1 MWSLTMGASGFWL
14 LKLITLKNWLIWEE
28 NDPDLLSYIDLCSE
42 YTKYLCFS
50 KVKQMLCLGPS
61 NKYYL
66 AEDDSGIRTLQ
77 IVLPT
82 QSSVLQLQLFVV
94 DEDEDTVSAL
104 DTS

>member
-1 MWSLTMGASGFWL
+1 
-14 LKLITLKNWLIWEE
+14 
-28 NDPDLLSYIDLCSE
+28 
-42 YTKYLCFS
+42 
-50 KVKQMLCLGPS
+50 MLCLGPS